1 MLNVEK
7 DLLEAVKNGCGEE
20 QRIKFIKELNDPEI
34 DSALMYNGII
44 ECLGNDD
51 YCDGVYDTILALQK
65 ERLENE
71 AIQSTVKKS
80 ATIYLIIA
88 GIGLAGFGVARFIYK
103 KIKKKKEVQND

>member
-71 AIQSTVKKS
+71 A
-80 ATIYLIIA
+80 AWIA
-88 GIGLAGFGVARFIYK
+88 NEQDHEREHVDHYA
-103 KIKKKKEVQND
+103 